1 MINDKGSILIE
12 PEQLAACLDE
22 KDVLVIAVCVKKT
35 FDDGHIPG
43 SVLIEP
49 SKLIKGEKP
58 AIGKLPNIEELETLF
73 SSIGL
78 TENRHV
84 IAYDDEGGGW
94 AGRLI
99 WTLDVLGHSNYTLL
113 NGGIIAWRNEGFR
126 VSVDSIAPQVSK
138 FKAEFK
144 KDAIADMGDVLNSI
158 NDDNTIV
165 WDARAPE
172 EYDGS
177 KVTALKNGHVPG
189 AINLDWVHMM
199 DSNNNLKIR
208 DLEEIRAQLDQLGI
222 TNQVK
227 VITHCQTHH
236 RSGLTYFVG
245 KLLGLNIRAYDG
257 SWSEWG
263 NDPETPVE

>member
-1 MINDKGSILIE
+1 MVNDKRSILIE
-12 PEQLAACLDE
+12 PEQLSACLDE
-22 KDVLVIAVCVKKT
+22 KDVLVIAVCIKKT
-35 FDDGHIPG
+35 FDEGHIPG

-58 AIGKLPNIEELETLF
+58 AIGKLPRIEELETLF

-78 TENRHV
+78 TKNHHI

-99 WTLDVLGHSNYTLL
+99 WTLDVLGHSNYALL
-113 NGGIIAWRNEGFR
+113 NGGIIAWRNEGFC
-126 VSVDSIAPQVSK
+126 VSDEPVVPKVSK

-144 KDAIADMGDVLNSI
+144 GDVIADMGDVLNSI
-158 NDDNTIV
+158 NDDHTKV

-177 KVTALKNGHVPG
+177 KITALKNGHVPG
-189 AINLDWVHMM
+189 AINLDWVYMM
-199 DSNNNLKIR
+199 DASNNLKIR
-208 DLEEIRAQLDQLGI
+208 NLGEIRARLHKLGI
-222 TNQVK
+222 TSQVK

-245 KLLGLNIRAYDG
+245 KLLGLEIKAYDG

-263 NDPETPVE
+263 NHPETPVE